1 MHRQRANHHIALIGC
16 MCLALLAYT
25 GWTEQQEAPAPAEVP
40 TAQAPAAADRM
51 NSMTPESF
59 TVIVNK
65 HHPLD
70 AAYIPPDLTDAGGV
84 LIRAAA
90 AERFRVMV
98 SAAASEGIAITA
110 VSGYRPAT
118 EQAHIHD
125 SYTSVYGAPAADL
138 LSARPGYS
146 EHQTGLAIDIGN
158 PSGECA
164 LNACFASTPAGAWT
178 EANAHRFGFIIR
190 YPAGSESVTGYTYEP
205 WHLRYTGLDAAA
217 AIHAGGLTLEQYTGT
232 PAAPGY

>member
-1 MHRQRANHHIALIGC
+1 MQRQRANHHIALIGC

-25 GWTEQQEAPAPAEVP
+25 GWTEQQEAPAPDAP
-40 TAQAPAAADRM
+40 AAQAPADRIDFT
-51 NSMTPESF
+51 SPESL

-84 LIRAAA
+84 LLRLAAA
-90 AERFRVMV
+90 DSFRAMV
-98 SAAASEGIAITA
+98 SAAAAEGIAITA
-110 VSGYRPAT
+110 VSGYRPAS

-125 SYTSVYGAPAADL
+125 SYTSAYGAPAADL

-146 EHQTGLAIDIGN
+146 EHQTGLAVDIGN

-178 EANAHRFGFIIR
+178 AANAHRFGFIIR
-190 YPAGSESVTGYTYEP
+190 YPAGTEAVTGYMYEP
-205 WHLRYTGLDAAA
+205 WHLRYTGLEAAA
-217 AIHAGGLTLEQYTGT
+217 AIHGSGTTLEQYAGT